1 MEIPPELKLDFVS
14 NEPEY
19 VCTDEPNMTIEDLEE
34 DIEPMIEK
42 KPINYED
49 IFSSNAVK
57 LEVPEPVEEPIEEPI
72 VEKPVNKKTT
82 KDNIIE
88 QINELKEEIPQKE
101 GKAVKLNK
109 NGKPRKKRVYTEE
122 QKQQMR
128 ERMKHA
134 RATAYKNKEKKQEEK
149 DKEVKYKQLMKKKRD
164 MEMEEVEEK
173 IKKKNEPKQEVKQ
186 NDKQNDNHN
195 INKYKDVLK
204 QAQFE
209 AIVEY
214 EKIRK
219 SRKAKKKQEQQ
230 VQDYNNAVKENI
242 KKELGW
248 RDVAGIY
255 ADCF

>member
-149 DKEVKYKQLMKKKRD
+149 DKEVK
-164 MEMEEVEEK
+164 
-173 IKKKNEPKQEVKQ
+173 
-186 NDKQNDNHN
+186 QNDNQN